1 MMQWAP
7 DADQWHRLWSVR
19 FAVLG
24 AAVTVGSVVF
34 PGLLGL
40 ISPLEHPLH
49 YAAIS
54 TAFFVLILASRLID
68 QPSLDGGK

>member
-1 MMQWAP
+1 MQWAP

-19 FAVLG
+19 VAVLG

-34 PGLLGL
+34 PGLLSV
-40 ISPLEHPLH
+40 ISPIDHPVR
-49 YAAIS
+49 YAALA
-54 TAFFVLILASRLID
+54 TGFFVLILVSRLVD